1 MIIPNDILFASIASL
16 IVILNGTL
24 LMFPKGSRPAEILI
38 KIFCGVA
45 IFFWVMAIFGKH
57 STGAYVTASIFGLF
71 AFLIGPFKDNT
82 PEISPNQV
90 NMSPPTIQIGT
101 EFDFPYV
108 GSTGKIYCPSGEKGS
123 YLGILDENNESII
136 VYSDIEFKNEENF
149 IITGVKNGKI
159 LIDKIEK

>member
-57 STGAYVTASIFGLF
+57 SAGAYVTASIFGLF
-71 AFLIGPFKDNT
+71 AFLIGPFKENE
-82 PEISPNQV
+82 PEVKPENV
-90 NMSPPTIQIGT
+90 NMSPPAIQVGT
-101 EFDFPYV
+101 EFDFPYI
-108 GSTGKIYCPSGEKGS
+108 GRTGKIFCPTGEKGS
-123 YLGILDENNESII
+123 YLGILDENNDSIL
-136 VYSDIEFKNEENF
+136 VYSNEKFEDNENF
-149 IITGVKNGKI
+149 IIKKIENGKI